1 MNETIKLRKKSLQE
15 EAEPRAPDMTRGFR
29 QKHSG
34 VFRTLGESSLAR
46 AAPFKGYT
54 AKDEGLETQKV
65 SFRRLE
71 SSELSELSLG
81 EDENH
86 QRLLLGSMKKG
97 SQRALNTSYHK
108 SVNMNRAKPLYG
120 KAYTTFSDKE
130 GAGFC
135 HSLEEAAKS
144 EHFMRYLEAAALES
158 ETRSVAEVFPFLD
171 SKADRSAYQ
180 QLLDKRK
187 ALQGMA
193 TSSGKS
199 IDLKSLEVSLESLRE
214 KLYTDQMK
222 RVQFKKK
229 LDLMLKEEP
238 QKEESES
245 EKDFWLWQ
253 WLLKIKRFIEE
264 EMEVFNQNNE
274 LI

>member
-1 MNETIKLRKKSLQE
+1 MNETIKLRKKSLHE
-15 EAEPRAPDMTRGFR
+15 EAEPRAPDQAKRHKER
-29 QKHSG
+29 KNG
-34 VFRTLGESSLAR
+34 VFRTLGMSSLAR

-71 SSELSELSLG
+71 SSEQSTLSLG

-86 QRLLLGSMKKG
+86 QKLLLGSMKKG

-130 GAGFC
+130 GTAFC
-135 HSLEEAAKS
+135 HSLEETATT
-144 EHFMRYLEAAALES
+144 EHFMRYLEAAALEA

-171 SKADRSAYQ
+171 SKADKKAYGL
-180 QLLDKRK
+180 LLDKRK
-187 ALQGMA
+187 ILHGLEDSPQKELALKA
-193 TSSGKS
+193 
-199 IDLKSLEVSLESLRE
+199 LEASLERLRE
-214 KLYTDQMK
+214 KLYTDQLK

-229 LDLMLKEEP
+229 LDMMLKEVP
-238 QKEESES
+238 QDERDEGT
-245 EKDFWLWQ
+245 KDFWLWQ
-253 WLLKIKRFIEE
+253 WLLRIKRFIEE
-264 EMEVFNQNNE
+264 EMEVFKQNNE

>member
-15 EAEPRAPDMTRGFR
+15 EAEPRAPDNLKRYR
-29 QKHSG
+29 QKENG
-34 VFRTLGESSLAR
+34 VFRTLSESSLAR
-46 AAPFKGYT
+46 AAPFKGYQ
-54 AKDEGLETQKV
+54 AKDEGLDTQRV
-65 SFRRLE
+65 LFRRLE
-71 SSELSELSLG
+71 SSEFAELSLG

-108 SVNMNRAKPLYG
+108 SVNMNRAKPLFG

-130 GAGFC
+130 GTAFC
-135 HSLEEAAKS
+135 HCIEETAKT

-158 ETRSVAEVFPFLD
+158 ETKSVAQVFPFLD

-180 QLLDKRK
+180 QLLDKRS
-187 ALQGMA
+187 ALQSVVAGVEKNLA
-193 TSSGKS
+193 
-199 IDLKSLEVSLESLRE
+199 LKQLEVSLESLRE

-229 LDLMLKEEP
+229 LDLLLKAEP
-238 QKEESES
+238 QQVATES
-245 EKDFWLWQ
+245 EKDFWFWQ

-264 EMEVFNQNNE
+264 EMEVFKQNTE
-274 LI
+274 